1 MAWAADP
8 ILSWLLILL
17 AAFFAGALNAV
28 AGGGSFL
35 TLPALLLIGVP
46 AVTANATGTLALLPG
61 YLASC
66 FGYRR
71 ELRLV
76 GDTQPLLP
84 MVLLALFGGAI
95 GAALLLLTSDTLFRQ
110 LLPWL
115 LLAATLLFVF
125 APQLLGEH
133 GAVKNHWLKLGVFLV
148 AIYGGYFNGG
158 LGILL
163 MALFALTSSMAIQ
176 PANGVKNLLSALL
189 TLIAVV
195 LYFWGGV
202 IEWQLGLPMM
212 LTATLGGYVGAEWG
226 RLLPASVLRGIIIFT
241 GSAMTLLFFIY

>member
-1 MAWAADP
+1 
-8 ILSWLLILL
+8 
-17 AAFFAGALNAV
+17 V